1 MLEIKCP
8 NCNKVVEI
16 SAEFLGKQVGCVGCH
31 RVYILSE
38 QYNDFRYKRLVIFN
52 TITLC
57 LIFLGIFLKI
67 ELDYRFVRKSAKVAN
82 KAVARKMD
90 KLFGEKESS
99 DELDFFD
106 FDKAYGTV
114 ADKLSRRQSVVLP
127 AHKGRIVE
135 WGGEVLGVYAVV
147 DNPYGDYCIKFRQ
160 MQGASSDVTV
170 YFLGD
175 QAESLGDIE
184 KGHYLK
190 YQGIIVSA
198 AYGNTD
204 HILKRGKILE

>member
-1 MLEIKCP
+1 MLAIKCP
-8 NCNKVVEI
+8 NCNKVVEV
-16 SAEFLGKQVGCVGCH
+16 SAEFLGKQVGCVGCR

-52 TITLC
+52 AIALC
-57 LIFLGIFLKI
+57 LIVLGILFKV
-67 ELDYRFVRKSAKVAN
+67 EYDYRFVGKTAKAAN
-82 KAVARKMD
+82 KAVAKKMYE
-90 KLFGEKESS
+90 LFGEKESF

-114 ADKLSRRQSVVLP
+114 ADKLSRRQPVVLP

-160 MQGASSDVTV
+160 TQGASSDVTV
-170 YFLGD
+170 YFLDD
-175 QAESLGDIE
+175 QAESLGGIE
-184 KGHYLK
+184 EGHYLK

-204 HILKRGKILE
+204 HILRRGKILH

>member
-1 MLEIKCP
+1 MLAIKCP

-16 SAEFLGKQVGCVGCH
+16 SPDFLGKQVGCVGCR
-31 RVYILSE
+31 RVYFLSE

-52 TITLC
+52 VAVFC
-57 LIFLGIFLKI
+57 LVFLGILFKV
-67 ELDYRFVRKSAKVAN
+67 EYDYRFVGRSAKAAN
-82 KAVARKMD
+82 KAVGRKVD

-99 DELDFFD
+99 DGLDFFD
-106 FDKAYGTV
+106 FDRAYGTV
-114 ADKLSRRQSVVLP
+114 ADKLSRRQPVVLP

-135 WGGEVLGVYAVV
+135 WGGEVLEVYAVV

-170 YFLGD
+170 YFLDD
-175 QAESLGDIE
+175 QAESVGDVE

-190 YQGIIVSA
+190 YRGIIVSA

-204 HILKRGKILE
+204 HILKRGKILN